1 MRGFDK
7 LEEGRSRV
15 LVYQVGSIQIIYQDV
30 IRWLYQVDCQ
40 MDPYQILVDVSR
52 VYWIQLDPVG
62 SMCILGGSMYI
73 LVDLSWIH
81 VYPVGSMCILVYL
94 SWIQLDPVGSLY
106 ILVEP
111 LQTLVYPLLD
121 PCRSLQIFSISTCI
135 FIYPLYPYQST
146 LSLSIHSYPLLSTLS
161 IYSISFNIHSMQQ
174 IYFAFFI
181 KALLNMRIFRIF
193 PLFTSRKLLQPIK
206 SIQNTSIPLIDIIP
220 INWNSF
226 QSSCTCHHVHPS
238 FFSKSLLINVDDS
251 IQYNN
256 QLLFFL
262 FIV

>member
-15 LVYQVGSIQIIYQDV
+15 LVYQVGSNRLYIIDYILGCYQMAVLGGLLDGS
-30 IRWLYQVDCQ
+30 LLDPSGCQ
-40 MDPYQILVDVSR
+40 QSL
-52 VYWIQLDPVG
+52 LDPVG
-62 SMCILGGSMYI
+62 SSWIHVY
-73 LVDLSWIH
+73 LSWIH
-81 VYPVGSMCILVYL
+81 VYLSGSQLDPCVSSWILVYL
-94 SWIQLDPVGSLY
+94 SRAFIDLS
-106 ILVEP
+106 ISI
-111 LQTLVYPLLD
+111 T
-121 PCRSLQIFSISTCI
+121 RSLQILVDLQYIH
-135 FIYPLYPYQST
+135 LYLYIPT

>member
-40 MDPYQILVDVSR
+40 MDPYQILVDSFISQWMLVES
-52 VYWIQLDPVG
+52 IG
-62 SMCILGGSMYI
+62 SMCILVGSMYI

-81 VYPVGSMCILVYL
+81 VYPVGSLY
-94 SWIQLDPVGSLY
+94 IQLDPVGSLY

>member
-62 SMCILGGSMYI
+62 SMCILVGSMYI

-81 VYPVGSMCILVYL
+81 VY
-94 SWIQLDPVGSLY
+94 PVGSLY

>member
-81 VYPVGSMCILVYL
+81 VYPVGSMCI
-94 SWIQLDPVGSLY
+94 QLDPCISQQSLY
-106 ILVEP
+106 RPQYIHYQILV
-111 LQTLVYPLLD
+111 D
-121 PCRSLQIFSISTCI
+121 PCRSLVYPLVSLYTHSIPI
-135 FIYPLYPYQST
+135 NPLYPYQST
-146 LSLSIHSYPLLSTLS
+146 LIHSYPPYPS
-161 IYSISFNIHSMQQ
+161 ILY
-174 IYFAFFI
+174 
-181 KALLNMRIFRIF
+181 
-193 PLFTSRKLLQPIK
+193 
-206 SIQNTSIPLIDIIP
+206 
-220 INWNSF
+220 
-226 QSSCTCHHVHPS
+226 
-238 FFSKSLLINVDDS
+238 LLIS
-251 IQYNN
+251 ILCNRSILPSSSRHY
-256 QLLFFL
+256 
-262 FIV
+262 

>member
-62 SMCILGGSMYI
+62 SMCLLGGSMYI

-81 VYPVGSMCILVYL
+81 VY
-94 SWIQLDPVGSLY
+94 PVGSLY

-146 LSLSIHSYPLLSTLS
+146 LIHSYPPYPS
-161 IYSISFNIHSMQQ
+161 ILY
-174 IYFAFFI
+174 
-181 KALLNMRIFRIF
+181 
-193 PLFTSRKLLQPIK
+193 
-206 SIQNTSIPLIDIIP
+206 
-220 INWNSF
+220 
-226 QSSCTCHHVHPS
+226 
-238 FFSKSLLINVDDS
+238 LLIS
-251 IQYNN
+251 ILCNRSILPSSSRHY
-256 QLLFFL
+256 
-262 FIV
+262 

>member
-52 VYWIQLDPVG
+52 VYWIQLDPCG

-81 VYPVGSMCILVYL
+81 VY
-94 SWIQLDPVGSLY
+94 PVGSLY

>member
-30 IRWLYQVDCQ
+30 IRWLYQVD
-40 MDPYQILVDVSR
+40 PYQILVDSFISQWMLVES
-52 VYWIQLDPVG
+52 IG
-62 SMCILGGSMYI
+62 SMCILVGSMYI

-81 VYPVGSMCILVYL
+81 VY
-94 SWIQLDPVGSLY
+94 PVGSLY

>member
-40 MDPYQILVDVSR
+40 MDPYQILVDSFISQWMLVES
-52 VYWIQLDPVG
+52 IGSMCILVG
-62 SMCILGGSMYI
+62 SMCILVGSMYI

-81 VYPVGSMCILVYL
+81 VY
-94 SWIQLDPVGSLY
+94 PVGSLY

>member
-15 LVYQVGSIQIIYQDV
+15 LVYQVGSNRLYTRMLLDGC
-30 IRWLYQVDCQ
+30 IRWIVRW
-40 MDPYQILVDVSR
+40 ILIRSQWMLVESIGSS
-52 VYWIQLDPVG
+52 WIQLDPVG

-81 VYPVGSMCILVYL
+81 VYPVGSSWILVYL
-94 SWIQLDPVGSLY
+94 SRAFIDLS
-106 ILVEP
+106 ISI
-111 LQTLVYPLLD
+111 T
-121 PCRSLQIFSISTCI
+121 RSLQILVDLQYIH
-135 FIYPLYPYQST
+135 LYLYIPT

>member
-52 VYWIQLDPVG
+52 VYWIHVYLR
-62 SMCILGGSMYI
+62 
-73 LVDLSWIH
+73 WIH
-81 VYPVGSMCILVYL
+81 VYLSGSQLDPCVSSWILVYL
-94 SWIQLDPVGSLY
+94 SRAFIDLS
-106 ILVEP
+106 ISI
-111 LQTLVYPLLD
+111 T
-121 PCRSLQIFSISTCI
+121 RSLQILVDLQYIH
-135 FIYPLYPYQST
+135 LYLYIPT
-146 LSLSIHSYPLLSTLS
+146 LSLSIHSIPINPLLSTLS

>member
-52 VYWIQLDPVG
+52 VYWIHVYPV
-62 SMCILGGSMYI
+62 GSMYI

-81 VYPVGSMCILVYL
+81 VY
-94 SWIQLDPVGSLY
+94 PVGSLY

-146 LSLSIHSYPLLSTLS
+146 LIHSYPPYPS
-161 IYSISFNIHSMQQ
+161 ILY
-174 IYFAFFI
+174 
-181 KALLNMRIFRIF
+181 
-193 PLFTSRKLLQPIK
+193 
-206 SIQNTSIPLIDIIP
+206 
-220 INWNSF
+220 
-226 QSSCTCHHVHPS
+226 
-238 FFSKSLLINVDDS
+238 LLIS
-251 IQYNN
+251 ILCNRSILPSSSRHY
-256 QLLFFL
+256 
-262 FIV
+262 

>member
-15 LVYQVGSIQIIYQDV
+15 LVYQVGSNRLYTRMLLDGC
-30 IRWLYQVDCQ
+30 IRWIVRWIVRWIHIRSQW
-40 MDPYQILVDVSR
+40 MLVES
-52 VYWIQLDPVG
+52 IG

-81 VYPVGSMCILVYL
+81 VYL
-94 SWIQLDPVGSLY
+94 SWIHVYPVGSLY

>member
-40 MDPYQILVDVSR
+40 MDPYQIIVDVSR

-62 SMCILGGSMYI
+62 SQVDPVGSQVDPVGSQVDPCISQVDPCI
-73 LVDLSWIH
+73 SQVDLSWIH
-81 VYPVGSMCILVYL
+81 VYPI
-94 SWIQLDPVGSLY
+94 GSLY

-146 LSLSIHSYPLLSTLS
+146 LIHSYPPYPS
-161 IYSISFNIHSMQQ
+161 ILY
-174 IYFAFFI
+174 
-181 KALLNMRIFRIF
+181 
-193 PLFTSRKLLQPIK
+193 
-206 SIQNTSIPLIDIIP
+206 
-220 INWNSF
+220 
-226 QSSCTCHHVHPS
+226 
-238 FFSKSLLINVDDS
+238 LLIS
-251 IQYNN
+251 ILCNRSILPSSSRHY
-256 QLLFFL
+256 
-262 FIV
+262 

>member
-15 LVYQVGSIQIIYQDV
+15 LVYQVGSNRLYIIDYILGCYQMAVLGGLLDGS
-30 IRWLYQVDCQ
+30 LLDPSGCQ
-40 MDPYQILVDVSR
+40 QSL
-52 VYWIQLDPVG
+52 LDPVG
-62 SMCILGGSMYI
+62 S
-73 LVDLSWIH
+73 SWIH
-81 VYPVGSMCILVYL
+81 VYLRWIHVYL
-94 SWIQLDPVGSLY
+94 SGSQLDPCVSSW
-106 ILVEP
+106 IH
-111 LQTLVYPLLD
+111 VYLSRAFIDLSISIT
-121 PCRSLQIFSISTCI
+121 RSLQILVDLQYIH
-135 FIYPLYPYQST
+135 LYLYIPT

>member
-15 LVYQVGSIQIIYQDV
+15 LVYQVGSNRLYIIDYILGCYQMAVLGGLLDGS
-30 IRWLYQVDCQ
+30 LLDPSGCQ
-40 MDPYQILVDVSR
+40 QSL
-52 VYWIQLDPVG
+52 LDPVG
-62 SMCILGGSMYI
+62 S
-73 LVDLSWIH
+73 SWIH
-81 VYPVGSMCILVYL
+81 VYLRWIHVYLSGSQLDPCVSSWILVYL
-94 SWIQLDPVGSLY
+94 SRAFIDLS
-106 ILVEP
+106 ISI
-111 LQTLVYPLLD
+111 T
-121 PCRSLQIFSISTCI
+121 RSLQILVDLQYIH
-135 FIYPLYPYQST
+135 LYLYIPT

>member
-30 IRWLYQVDCQ
+30 IRWLYQVD
-40 MDPYQILVDVSR
+40 PYQILVDVSR
-52 VYWIQLDPVG
+52 VYWIQLDIVG
-62 SMCILGGSMYI
+62 SMCILVGSMYI

-81 VYPVGSMCILVYL
+81 VY
-94 SWIQLDPVGSLY
+94 PVGSLY

>member
-81 VYPVGSMCILVYL
+81 VYPVGSLY
-94 SWIQLDPVGSLY
+94 IQLDPCISQQSLY
-106 ILVEP
+106 GPQQIHYQILV
-111 LQTLVYPLLD
+111 D
-121 PCRSLQIFSISTCI
+121 PCRSLVYPLVSLYTHSIPI
-135 FIYPLYPYQST
+135 NPLYPYQST
-146 LSLSIHSYPLLSTLS
+146 LIHSYPPYPS
-161 IYSISFNIHSMQQ
+161 ILY
-174 IYFAFFI
+174 
-181 KALLNMRIFRIF
+181 
-193 PLFTSRKLLQPIK
+193 
-206 SIQNTSIPLIDIIP
+206 
-220 INWNSF
+220 
-226 QSSCTCHHVHPS
+226 
-238 FFSKSLLINVDDS
+238 LLIS
-251 IQYNN
+251 ILCNRSILPSSSRHY
-256 QLLFFL
+256 
-262 FIV
+262 

>member
-15 LVYQVGSIQIIYQDV
+15 LVYQVGSIQIIYQDI

-40 MDPYQILVDVSR
+40 MDPYQILVDSFISQWMLVESIGSS
-52 VYWIQLDPVG
+52 WIQLDPCVSQVDPCISQWILVG
-62 SMCILGGSMYI
+62 SMC
-73 LVDLSWIH
+73 
-81 VYPVGSMCILVYL
+81 
-94 SWIQLDPVGSLY
+94 IQLDPVGSLY